1 MDDRAN
7 SSAPAGAESGVE
19 RALCALQ
26 EQWRRRYGV
35 PVAELSVSV
44 GTDGLLLVSGVVLV
58 AGQRRD
64 VVRTLEDVSK
74 GRAKTDI
81 VVLAESDVGRG
92 WTVGRRAVT
101 DVRSAPE
108 GKRCSQV
115 TPSDPPLRVLAGHSP
130 WIAVQLADGTVGWVL
145 KSETVTLGADSAPE
159 SMERWRADYIGSPLT
174 AQPGAWRRALES
186 WVGTPYL
193 WGGTT
198 RQGVDCSGLTQ
209 RVVRSVIDVG
219 LPRHSRDQARLGRR
233 VRLEQLA
240 AGDLLYLSQTEG
252 GARHVALVL
261 GSAPAASPAGARSGP
276 TSDGR
281 EVEQMSLPAVD
292 VGHACRVRRQVAIEP
307 LSALLERYTFR
318 SARRFEDG
326 SWP

>member
-35 PVAELSVSV
+35 VVADLSVSV
-44 GTDGLLLVSGVVLV
+44 GTDGTLLVSGVVLV

-64 VVRTLEDVSK
+64 VLRTLEDVSQ
-74 GRAKTDI
+74 GRARAEI
-81 VVLAESDVGRG
+81 VVLAQSDVGRG
-92 WTVGRRAVT
+92 WIVGRGAVT

-115 TPSDPPLRVLAGHSP
+115 TPYDPPLRVLAGHSP
-130 WIAVQLADGTVGWVL
+130 WVAVQLADGTVGWVL
-145 KSETVTLGADSAPE
+145 TSETVILDADSAPQ
-159 SMERWRADYIGSPLT
+159 SVERWRADYIGSPRP
-174 AQPGAWRRALES
+174 AQAGQWRRELES
-186 WVGTPYL
+186 WVGTPYS

-219 LPRHSRDQARLGRR
+219 LPRHSRDQARLGHR
-233 VRLEQLA
+233 VRLGQLA

-252 GARHVALVL
+252 GARHVALVVGAARAAPL
-261 GSAPAASPAGARSGP
+261 GG
-276 TSDGR
+276 DGR
-281 EVEQMSLPAVD
+281 ADAPDGAAQEQASLPAVD

-318 SARRFEDG
+318 SARRFEAG